1 MKVSWNIFAIVPQY
15 RILFD
20 FGQYHYYELNW
31 GSQCS
36 ATENFSNLSKVKF
49 PSLHLLHKFIAYNLF
64 KSYTCKVQNQIIC
77 LFALRKKVENLSLLL
92 QFSNTSICTEISCE
106 WQFSCSIYFL
116 LPAGN
121 MYLDTISVFSANTVR
136 NTYLGQY

>member
-1 MKVSWNIFAIVPQY
+1 MKASWNVFAIVPQY

-49 PSLHLLHKFIAYNLF
+49 PSLHLLHKFIANNLF
-64 KSYTCKVQNQIIC
+64 KSCTFKVQNQIIC
-77 LFALRKKVENLSLLL
+77 LFVLKNLSLL